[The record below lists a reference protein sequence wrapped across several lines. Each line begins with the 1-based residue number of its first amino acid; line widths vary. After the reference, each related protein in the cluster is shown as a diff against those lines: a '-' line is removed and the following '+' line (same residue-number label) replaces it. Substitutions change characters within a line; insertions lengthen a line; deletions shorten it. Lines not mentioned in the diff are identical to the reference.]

1 MVSDGKNDIGAAKL
15 TNEVLDIITKV
26 PQVVSKLTGVNI
38 TNVSIILYVLSL
50 LIFSNNLCTIYITII
65 SC

>member
-38 TNVSIILYVLSL
+38 TNVSIILYDLSL

>member
-26 PQVVSKLTGVNI
+26 PHVVSKLTGVNI
-38 TNVSIILYVLSL
+38 TNVSIILYDLLL
-50 LIFSNNLCTIYITII
+50 LIFSNNLCTIYITVI